1 MILHYLLIKF
11 NLKILLLLTENEE
24 SQIFGPLVFS
34 NCVPEFV
41 YTFFSFLLNVL
52 FFFSIN
58 KITLYLSQKKKE
70 SQTAGLGDE
79 SRQ

>member
-41 YTFFSFLLNVL
+41 YTFF
-52 FFFSIN
+52 FFFVECTFFFFFQLI
-58 KITLYLSQKKKE
+58 KLLFTYPKRKKNLKP
-70 SQTAGLGDE
+70 QA
-79 SRQ
+79 